1 MHVSKLEYL
10 ALFFIFGRKQ
20 FVQQFD
26 LAEISLGI
34 SIFADL
40 LADLHNHHVAIV
52 VFVV

>member
-1 MHVSKLEYL
+1 MHVSEFEYL
-10 ALFFIFGRKQ
+10 ALLLVFGKKQ